1 MVKAGK
7 VDQQGL
13 PHDLPSGA
21 AEDKFMLRF
30 FLLFL
35 LVVNAPA
42 RAAEAIIS
50 DADTL
55 KLGPVTYRLD
65 GIDAPEVDQ
74 VCLDK
79 QGGTWPCGIEARDRL
94 KAYLGT
100 RAVTC
105 NDLGPD
111 KAYPRRRIG
120 VCFRQG
126 DTISL
131 NQWLVREGLA
141 LNFEPYAKGRFK
153 VDQTSAQAKGLGLWR
168 GCFANPQDVRRW
180 NKSKAVLLGASCALD
195 GDKAAKAKV
204 FPDSAA
210 MPPGCSIKGTYAV
223 RARLTGYRGI
233 YHLEGCRSY
242 RNTTSPQR
250 WFCSEEDA
258 RAAGFRKAYT
268 C

>member
-1 MVKAGK
+1 
-7 VDQQGL
+7 
-13 PHDLPSGA
+13 
-21 AEDKFMLRF
+21 MLRF
-30 FLLFL
+30 VLLLL

-42 RAAEAIIS
+42 QAADLIIL

-55 KLGPVTYRLD
+55 KLGAVTYRLD
-65 GIDAPEVDQ
+65 GIDAPEADQ

-79 QGGTWPCGIEARDRL
+79 QGSTWPCGVEARDRL
-94 KAYLGT
+94 KGHLGT
-100 RAVTC
+100 HTVTC
-105 NDLGPD
+105 DDLGPD

-126 DTISL
+126 DATSI

-141 LNFEPYAKGRFK
+141 LNFEPYSKGRFMS
-153 VDQTSAQAKGLGLWR
+153 DQATAQGKGVGLWR

-180 NKSKAVLLGASCALD
+180 NKSVAVLFGTTCAAIDDTL
-195 GDKAAKAKV
+195 ARAKL

-210 MPPGCSIKGTYAV
+210 MPPGCPIKGTYAI
-223 RARLTGYRGI
+223 RARLTGHRGI

-258 RAAGFRKAYT
+258 QAAGFRKAFT